1 MLKTFIESLVNNL
14 CGSWIFFHFHPR
26 SSEKRFKINNR
37 TVENKRTGEKFGPK
51 KIIVQ

>member
-1 MLKTFIESLVNNL
+1 MLKTFMSHWLIICVDHVF
-14 CGSWIFFHFHPR
+14 FFHFHPR